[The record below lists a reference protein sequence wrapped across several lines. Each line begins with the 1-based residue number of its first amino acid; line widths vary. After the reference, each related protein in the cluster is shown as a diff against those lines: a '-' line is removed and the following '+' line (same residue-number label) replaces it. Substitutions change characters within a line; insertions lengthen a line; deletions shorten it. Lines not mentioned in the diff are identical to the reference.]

1 MRTATRIWLR
11 RAVGCAMLGFMV
23 ALQPGSLRAQDYPHR
38 PMTLVVPLAAGGAMD
53 IVARTVAQKLSERL
67 GKPVVVENR
76 VGGGT
81 VSAATS
87 VAKAA
92 PDGYTLMFT
101 PGPTL
106 TTNLAIYKSLPYD
119 PRKDFVPIGL
129 TSQVAFAFVVNPS
142 LPVASLA
149 DFIKY
154 AKDRPGALILGSPG
168 VATMP
173 HLAGEILMSKT
184 GIEIRH
190 APYRGSPA
198 ALNDVVAGHVHMMF
212 ADPSISVPLL
222 GEGRLRG
229 LGVSS
234 RHRIAVLPDLAPM
247 AEIGIPGFEATN
259 WHMIVAPAHTPADIV
274 QKLHAELMAVNA
286 LPEVK
291 QQIEKIGLLPM
302 ASPTPEALRSF
313 LDQEIATWS
322 KLVQQIGLAGS
333 Q

>member
-1 MRTATRIWLR
+1 MRSWSLR
-11 RAVGCAMLGFMV
+11 GMWIAILGV
-23 ALQPGSLRAQDYPHR
+23 ALLLQQCPLRAQEYPTR
-38 PMTLVVPLAAGGAMD
+38 PITLVVPLAAGGAMD

-67 GKPVVVENR
+67 GRAVVVENR

-81 VSAATS
+81 VLAAAS

-119 PRKDFVPIGL
+119 PRKDFTPIGL
-129 TSQVAFAFVVNPS
+129 TSQVAFAFVINPS
-142 LPVASLA
+142 LPVNSLA
-149 DFIKY
+149 DLIKY
-154 AKDRPGALILGSPG
+154 AKDKPGALILASPG

-212 ADPSISVPLL
+212 ADPSISVQLI
-222 GEGRLRG
+222 GEGKLRA

-234 RHRIAVLPDLAPM
+234 RNRIGVLPELAPM
-247 AEIGIPGFEATN
+247 AEAGIPGFEATN
-259 WHMIVAPAHTPADIV
+259 WHMIVAPARTPSEIV

-291 QQIEKIGLLPM
+291 QQIVKIGLLPM
-302 ASPTPEALRSF
+302 ESPSPDALRTF
-313 LDQEIATWS
+313 LDDEITTWT
-322 KLVQQIGLAGS
+322 KFVQQIGLAGS